1 MDNYVNVIIQVVK
14 NIITKM
20 GELLK
25 NEVLVKMKAERT
37 KMSKTKIAYYAFTGV
52 AIVFLLLNYSL
63 FE

>member
-1 MDNYVNVIIQVVK
+1 
-14 NIITKM
+14 
-20 GELLK
+20 
-25 NEVLVKMKAERT
+25 MKAERT